1 MEQKP
6 TLLLVD
12 DEERVLRSLKLLFRG
27 KYNVLITTDPHE
39 AIDMV
44 KHQKVHVIISDQR
57 MPIMQGSDLLR
68 EVKEHSPTTMRLLLT
83 GYSDLNAII
92 SSINEGEIFRFI
104 NKPWNQQE
112 LKETVN
118 KATEIAMSTDEIIT
132 DDVLPITADK
142 KPNLVVID
150 QDMSTHTVVKETI
163 GDKAN
168 ILYHTSLEEGLETL
182 SNTEASVLVTDIRL
196 GDEDISHAINALR
209 QQNPQL
215 ITIVLTSFED
225 TSKLIDMI
233 NHGQVF
239 RFLPKPAR
247 RGLLSQC
254 FDSAIKRHD
263 SFISNPQLIARQQA
277 DLDEKSTKNSLSD
290 RVMAYLQRINK
301 RQELQRQG

>member
-12 DEERVLRSLKLLFRG
+12 DEERVLRSLKLVFRG
-27 KYNVLITTDPHE
+27 KYDVLMTTDPHE
-39 AIDMV
+39 AIEMV
-44 KHQKVHVIISDQR
+44 KQNKVHVIISDQR

-112 LKETVN
+112 LKETVDQ
-118 KATEIAMSTDEIIT
+118 AAEIATNTLDIIEE
-132 DDVLPITADK
+132 DRLSPASN
-142 KPNLVVID
+142 KPNMVVID
-150 QDMSTHTVVKETI
+150 ADISTHAMVRETI

-182 SNTEASVLVTDIRL
+182 SNTDTSVLVTDIRL
-196 GDEDISHAINALR
+196 GDEDISHTINTLR
-209 QQNPQL
+209 QQNPYL
-215 ITIVLTSFED
+215 ITIVLTSFQD
-225 TSKLIDMI
+225 TAKLIDMI

-254 FDSAIKRHD
+254 FDSAIKRHEA
-263 SFISNPQLIARQQA
+263 FLRNPQLVARQQA
-277 DLDEKSTKNSLSD
+277 QVDEDGVKNSLSD
-290 RVMAYLQRINK
+290 RLMGYLQRINK

>member
-12 DEERVLRSLKLLFRG
+12 DEERILRSLKLVFRG
-27 KYNVLITTDPHE
+27 LYNVLMTTDPHE
-39 AIDMV
+39 AIELV
-44 KHQKVHVIISDQR
+44 KTNKVHVIISDQR

-68 EVKEHSPTTMRLLLT
+68 EIKQHSPATMRLLLT

-112 LKETVN
+112 LKETVE
-118 KATEIAMSTDEIIT
+118 AAAHIAIS
-132 DDVLPITADK
+132 TADIETGEDTRPSDI

-150 QDMSTHTVVKETI
+150 TDTSTHEVVKETI
-163 GDKAN
+163 GNKAN
-168 ILYHTSLEEGLETL
+168 ILYHTSLEEGLETM
-182 SNTEASVLVTDIRL
+182 SNTETSVLVTDIRL
-196 GDEDISHAINALR
+196 GNEDISQTINTLR

-215 ITIVLTSFED
+215 ITIVLTSFQD
-225 TSKLIDMI
+225 TARLIDMI

-254 FDSAIKRHD
+254 FDSAIKRHED
-263 SFISNPQLIARQQA
+263 FLRNPQLVARQQA
-277 DLDEKSTKNSLSD
+277 EVDNDCDRSSLSE
-290 RVMAYLQRINK
+290 RLLAYLQRINK

>member
-12 DEERVLRSLKLLFRG
+12 DEERVLRSLKLVFRG
-27 KYNVLITTDPHE
+27 LYNVLMTTDPME
-39 AIDMV
+39 AIELV
-44 KHQKVHVIISDQR
+44 KTNKVHVIISDQR
-57 MPIMQGSDLLR
+57 MPLMQGSDLLR
-68 EVKEHSPTTMRLLLT
+68 EIKQHSPATMRLLLT

-112 LKETVN
+112 LKDTVES
-118 KATEIAMSTDEIIT
+118 AAQIALSTEQFEAEEDARPCIA
-132 DDVLPITADK
+132 

-150 QDMSTHTVVKETI
+150 SDTSTHDVIKETI

-168 ILYHTSLEEGLETL
+168 ILYHTSLEEGLETM
-182 SNTEASVLVTDIRL
+182 SNTDTSVLVTDIRL
-196 GDEDISHAINALR
+196 GDEDISQTINTLR

-215 ITIVLTSFED
+215 ITIVLTSFQD
-225 TSKLIDMI
+225 TAKLIDMI

-254 FDSAIKRHD
+254 FDSAIKRHEA
-263 SFISNPQLIARQQA
+263 FMRNPQLVARQQA
-277 DLDEKSTKNSLSD
+277 EIDKDDAPNSLSE
-290 RVMAYLQRINK
+290 RLLGYLQRINR

>member
-12 DEERVLRSLKLLFRG
+12 DEERVLRSLKLVFRSL
-27 KYNVLITTDPHE
+27 YNVLTTTDPHQ
-39 AIDMV
+39 AIEMV
-44 KHQKVHVIISDQR
+44 KQQSVHVIISDQR

-68 EVKEHSPTTMRLLLT
+68 EVKLHSPATMRLLLT

-104 NKPWNQQE
+104 NKPWDQQE
-112 LKETVN
+112 LKETVG
-118 KATEIAMSTDEIIT
+118 AAMEIALSTAGVEEVEESDQ
-132 DDVLPITADK
+132 LMA

-150 QDMSTHTVVKETI
+150 SDPSTHEMVRETI

-168 ILYHTSLEEGLETL
+168 VLHHTSLEDGLETMSHTDTSL
-182 SNTEASVLVTDIRL
+182 LVTDIRL
-196 GDEDISHAINALR
+196 GDEDISQAINTLR

-215 ITIVLTSFED
+215 ITIVLTSFQD
-225 TSKLIDMI
+225 TAKLIDMI

-254 FDSAIKRHD
+254 FDSAIKRHE
-263 SFISNPQLIARQQA
+263 SFLRNPQLITRQQA
-277 DLDEKSTKNSLSD
+277 ETGKEIDKAGLSE
-290 RVMAYLQRINK
+290 RLLGYLQRINK
-301 RQELQRQG
+301 RQELRQG

>member
-12 DEERVLRSLKLLFRG
+12 DEERVLRSLKLVFRG
-27 KYNVLITTDPHE
+27 LYNVLTTTDPNE
-39 AIDMV
+39 AIEMV
-44 KHQKVHVIISDQR
+44 RNQRVEVIISDQR
-57 MPIMQGSDLLR
+57 MPTMQGSDLLR
-68 EVKEHSPTTMRLLLT
+68 EVKLHSPTTMRLLLT

-92 SSINEGEIFRFI
+92 SSINEGEIYRFV

-112 LKETVN
+112 LKETVA
-118 KATEIAMSTDEIIT
+118 KAMEIARSTAEFTTDEAEEVSAT
-132 DDVLPITADK
+132 

-150 QDMSTHTVVKETI
+150 SDPSTHEVVRETI

-168 ILYHTSLEEGLETL
+168 ILYHTSLEDGLEAMSHTDTSL
-182 SNTEASVLVTDIRL
+182 LVTDIRL
-196 GDEDISHAINALR
+196 GDQDISQAINTLR

-215 ITIVLTSFED
+215 ITIVLTSFQD
-225 TSKLIDMI
+225 TAKLIDMI

-254 FDSAIKRHD
+254 FDSAIKRHE
-263 SFISNPQLIARQQA
+263 SFLRNPQLIARHQA
-277 DLDEKSTKNSLSD
+277 ETDSEADKAGLSE
-290 RVMAYLQRINK
+290 RLLGYLSRINK
-301 RQELQRQG
+301 RQEYQRQG

>member
-12 DEERVLRSLKLLFRG
+12 DEERVLRSLKMVFRG
-27 KYNVLITTDPHE
+27 LYNVLMTTDPHE
-39 AIDMV
+39 AIEIV
-44 KHQKVHVIISDQR
+44 KNNKVHVIISDQR

-68 EVKEHSPTTMRLLLT
+68 EIKQHSPATMRLLLT

-112 LKETVN
+112 LKETVD
-118 KATEIAMSTDEIIT
+118 AAAQISMA
-132 DDVLPITADK
+132 TADIEAQEDSQPLLS

-150 QDMSTHTVVKETI
+150 SDISTHDVVKETI

-168 ILYHTSLEEGLETL
+168 ILYHTSLEDGLETM
-182 SNTEASVLVTDIRL
+182 SNTDTSVLVTDIHL
-196 GDEDISHAINALR
+196 GNEDISQAINTLR
-209 QQNPQL
+209 QQNPKL
-215 ITIVLTSFED
+215 ITIVLTSFQD

-254 FDSAIKRHD
+254 FDSAIKRHED
-263 SFISNPQLIARQQA
+263 FLRNPQLVARQQA
-277 DLDEKSTKNSLSD
+277 EVKKDASRNTLSD
-290 RVMAYLQRINK
+290 RLLGYLQKINK
-301 RQELQRQG
+301 RQALQDRV